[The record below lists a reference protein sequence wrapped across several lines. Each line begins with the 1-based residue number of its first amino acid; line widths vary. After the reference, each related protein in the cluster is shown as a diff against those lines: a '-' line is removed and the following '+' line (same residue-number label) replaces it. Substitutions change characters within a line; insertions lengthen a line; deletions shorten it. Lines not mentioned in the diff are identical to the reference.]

1 MGEKEKSMIGGPGLG
16 KEKKEKENR
25 FNSNL
30 KLTFQI
36 YSNLIQSKQDLLE
49 LRKFEINYG

>member
-1 MGEKEKSMIGGPGLG
+1 MTGGPGVG

-30 KLTFQI
+30 KLIFQI
-36 YSNLIQSKQDLLE
+36 YSNLIRSKQDLSKLG
-49 LRKFEINYG
+49 KFEINYG